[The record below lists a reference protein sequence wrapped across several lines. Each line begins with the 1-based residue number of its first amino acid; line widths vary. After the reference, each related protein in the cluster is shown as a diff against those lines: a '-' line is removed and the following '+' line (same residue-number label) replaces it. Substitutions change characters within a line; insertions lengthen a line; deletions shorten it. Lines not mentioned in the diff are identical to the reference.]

1 VTHTSD
7 PVEVLPH
14 PPGVEQELTC
24 ESVRDKFFDF
34 PNQEGNE
41 ATVSIREDRK
51 LVYRAVFEFDGPTAI
66 QTVPLGFPVGIGPA
80 VIGHVAYVSNG
91 VTFSAGALPLPIR
104 GRSSS
109 GAHAG
114 RNGAAPLP
122 RPTGDRAA
130 SRRVAPSC
138 AFAR

>member
-1 VTHTSD
+1 
-7 PVEVLPH
+7 
-14 PPGVEQELTC
+14 
-24 ESVRDKFFDF
+24 VRDKFFDF

-91 VTFSAGALPLPIR
+91 VKRVSFRHWSSFCLPDRDYSTAAFSVESNRIVR
-104 GRSSS
+104 
-109 GAHAG
+109 
-114 RNGAAPLP
+114 
-122 RPTGDRAA
+122 TG
-130 SRRVAPSC
+130 
-138 AFAR
+138 